1 MENTFWDKLEK
12 DEELNDEIIEDISKN
27 DLDIY
32 KKDINNSKF
41 IHTEILDSNL
51 EKVYFKD
58 ISANGMKMSIIAY
71 INESNYTKYMQIR
84 EQINYNIMEIL
95 RNEGIELSQRAQ
107 TVYVQNS

>member
-41 IHTEILDSNL
+41 IHTEI
-51 EKVYFKD
+51 F
-58 ISANGMKMSIIAY
+58 A
-71 INESNYTKYMQIR
+71 
-84 EQINYNIMEIL
+84 
-95 RNEGIELSQRAQ
+95 
-107 TVYVQNS
+107 